1 MRVSEQR
8 FYGRV
13 AQPKLHLYSPG
24 CPYTL
29 RLGGISVADLRTE
42 SELLDLR
49 SL

>member
-1 MRVSEQR
+1 MPERPALAHLQSEW
-8 FYGRV
+8 
-13 AQPKLHLYSPG
+13 SPVK
-24 CPYTL
+24 L